1 MTKGGLM
8 SKLVI
13 GLAAFILLAAG
24 RALAGN
30 ALTDSSPG
38 VTTTATTPPG
48 TTTNDDTTTS
58 TSTLET
64 GEDVSGP
71 CDEAEHANDPR
82 CTGAAPAGER
92 EDPADDDWGGGDRAH
107 TNRGPGGGDHG
118 DDDHGEDDGS
128 GSNRGSDDNAIDH
141 KRRST
146 ECERRWQSSSARS
159 WPRRPSRSRRWARP
173 PARRSASAR
182 STAASRSRRGRSP
195 EP

>member
-1 MTKGGLM
+1 M

-24 RALAGN
+24 GALAGN

-38 VTTTATTPPG
+38 VATTATTTAPG
-48 TTTNDDTTTS
+48 TTTNDDTATS

-92 EDPADDDWGGGDRAH
+92 EDRADTDDDKAH
-107 TNRGPGGGDHG
+107 SNRGPGGGDHG
-118 DDDHGEDDGS
+118 DDDHGDDDRS
-128 GSNRGSDDNAIDH
+128 GSNRGSDD
-141 KRRST
+141 
-146 ECERRWQSSSARS
+146 
-159 WPRRPSRSRRWARP
+159 
-173 PARRSASAR
+173 
-182 STAASRSRRGRSP
+182 
-195 EP
+195 